1 MRVISVLQHCIC
13 HLFACVIE
21 NGERTGASKRPCY
34 RCFFLFAQSL
44 STSVW
49 QCWKE
54 KKEWAIRASIV
65 SWWPLS
71 NCDREFEN
79 SWNGLDYIYK
89 WHEGPDN
96 ILSFAMNLKKKL
108 TRIHNFEIA
117 HTYMRLLDSI
127 NTYIMCSVCVKTKKK
142 VKHVGIRRYT
152 PIVIGRY
159 LRTTLSTC
167 VILHHNASQIIVQI
181 QRIVIQLIWVNNCN
195 SLSCLLMLS

>member
-96 ILSFAMNLKKKL
+96 ILSFAMNLKKK
-108 TRIHNFEIA
+108 THTHTQFRNCTYIHAPVGLHKYIYHVQCVCKDEKESKTCRHPKI
-117 HTYMRLLDSI
+117 HTYCDRSISTDDAVYLCHIAPQRFANHCANSTHSDSI
-127 NTYIMCSVCVKTKKK
+127 DL
-142 VKHVGIRRYT
+142 GE
-152 PIVIGRY
+152 
-159 LRTTLSTC
+159 
-167 VILHHNASQIIVQI
+167 
-181 QRIVIQLIWVNNCN
+181 QL
-195 SLSCLLMLS
+195 